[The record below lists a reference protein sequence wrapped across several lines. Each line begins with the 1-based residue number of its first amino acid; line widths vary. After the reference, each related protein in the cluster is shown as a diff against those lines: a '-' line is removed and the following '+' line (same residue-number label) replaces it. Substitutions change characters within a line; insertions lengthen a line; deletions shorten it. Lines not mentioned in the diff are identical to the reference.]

1 MKHRGEPPSCGV
13 TSLTNGVE
21 DLRHLVVLLDRGFH
35 EEQAFALR
43 KFLPFL
49 KEKVSVFNGS
59 PSRGTSWL
67 THKKLDNAI
76 IINIISIYYININN
90 PSAQVAGVE
99 KIMSLSS
106 RPALNT

>member
-1 MKHRGEPPSCGV
+1 M

-67 THKKLDNAI
+67 THNKKLDNAI
-76 IINIISIYYININN
+76 IINMISIYYININN
-90 PSAQVAGVE
+90 PSAQVTGVE
-99 KIMSLSS
+99 KS
-106 RPALNT
+106 